1 MNFERIK
8 YTGRKV
14 YRDKMG
20 GNTWQPDD
28 TKLVT
33 PAVAKKLLRFAEFEL
48 APVAVDGAAGEPAKA
63 DDPNQQSQV
72 PAQVDPELEQAQLL
86 QQEQDRLA
94 EEERGRVESM
104 LLTIESMDK
113 DALKEYA
120 AKYEV
125 TLNKQK
131 GVATL
136 RSEVATLIEQFGV
149 R

>member
-14 YRDKMG
+14 YRDKLG

-33 PAVAKKLLRFAEFEL
+33 PAVAKKLLRFAEFEP
-48 APVAVDGAAGEPAKA
+48 AVAIEEGEASKVS
-63 DDPNQQSQV
+63 DPNLQPQV
-72 PAQVDPELEQAQLL
+72 PVTVDPALEQARLL
-86 QQEQDRLA
+86 QQEQDRLK
-94 EEERGRVESM
+94 EEERVRLESM

>member
-14 YRDKMG
+14 YRDKLG

-33 PAVAKKLLRFAEFEL
+33 PAVAKKLLRFAEFEP
-48 APVAVDGAAGEPAKA
+48 AEAIKEGEASKVS
-63 DDPNQQSQV
+63 DPNLHPQV
-72 PAQVDPELEQAQLL
+72 PVTVDPALEQAQLL
-86 QQEQDRLA
+86 QQEQDRLK
-94 EEERGRVESM
+94 EEERARLESM